1 MLVLTRKKQETIR
14 IGDNITVTVLRIK
27 GKSVRLGIEAPLQ
40 QSVLR
45 GELTAFETD
54 ETVCDFVSK
63 SETDTPLPGTEQ
75 STEDA
80 QWRRLPAADPRE
92 LTDGLP
98 PPAADPRQPTDGL
111 RLPHAAPRQRI
122 ADSRRPKDS
131 LRQDAAATL
140 RPTAPLKSLVRSR
153 GDARVNTG
161 SVLPRV

>member
-54 ETVCDFVSK
+54 ETVGDVISS
-63 SETDTPLPGTEQ
+63 SETDTPLPSVAQ
-75 STEDA
+75 STENP
-80 QWRRLPAADPRE
+80 QWRRLPTAE
-92 LTDGLP
+92 
-98 PPAADPRQPTDGL
+98 
-111 RLPHAAPRQRI
+111 
-122 ADSRRPKDS
+122 

-140 RPTAPLKSLVRSR
+140 CPTAPLKSLVRSR
-153 GDARVNTG
+153 GDASASTH
-161 SVLPRV
+161 SVMPLV